1 VALKPGVH
9 RRKELE
15 FVLMTHGFR
24 PRPAGRTETVSFS
37 RSDDAPERVGGEGRP
52 VDPVDTPIRNGP
64 PAQPNAAGTP
74 ASEVPSTRTGTA
86 FKSLIAGAIVLILL
100 LVFIL
105 ENTKSVK
112 IAYFGAGFR
121 LPLGVA
127 LLLAAIGGALLAG
140 ILGTARILQLRRHVR
155 RHL

>member
-1 VALKPGVH
+1 MSFPASGAPRE
-9 RRKELE
+9 RRDTEAAPAE
-15 FVLMTHGFR
+15 PSIE
-24 PRPAGRTETVSFS
+24 PRAPTE
-37 RSDDAPERVGGEGRP
+37 
-52 VDPVDTPIRNGP
+52 P
-64 PAQPNAAGTP
+64 PASSPGEA
-74 ASEVPSTRTGTA
+74 PSTRTGTA

>member
-1 VALKPGVH
+1 
-9 RRKELE
+9 
-15 FVLMTHGFR
+15 
-24 PRPAGRTETVSFS
+24 VSFS
-37 RSDDAPERVGGEGRP
+37 ASEAPRERR
-52 VDPVDTPIRNGP
+52 DPEAPQAEPSVEPHAPIEP
-64 PAQPNAAGTP
+64 PAPTP
-74 ASEVPSTRTGTA
+74 ASEAPSTRTGTA